1 MVRIRTIF
9 AAALALVAAPAMG
22 QEQSA
27 APLDS
32 PTYTDPLP
40 AEPKAMVAAFL
51 RDHTAWNAFARD
63 NYDRTKDVTEAEVAY
78 RRLID
83 LYCGPAKSH
92 QGITFGTDPSY
103 DAERSEIL
111 EEREEDDRRIVNVR
125 HTNDF
130 DFVAVHDFVFVHRD
144 GRWWLEEVYYYDDYG
159 EEWLP
164 SL

>member
-1 MVRIRTIF
+1 MVRLWKTL
-9 AAALALVAAPAMG
+9 AAALALLASPASG
-22 QEQSA
+22 QEQAA
-27 APLDS
+27 APLE
-32 PTYTDPLP
+32 PPAYTDPMP
-40 AEPKAMVAAFL
+40 SEPKAMVAAFF

-63 NYDRTKDVTEAEVAY
+63 NYDRTDDFTEAETAY

-83 LYCGPAKSH
+83 LYCGPEKAP

-111 EEREEDDRRIVNVR
+111 EEREADGSYIVNTR
-125 HTNDF
+125 HTNDNG
-130 DFVAVHDFVFVHRD
+130 FVAIHDFVFVHRD
-144 GRWWLEEVYYYDDYG
+144 GRWWLDEVYYYDDYG